1 MDTLGDVWVSRDYPV
16 LREVT
21 RLIDQGAGT
30 VNTSDIAATLRMTEE
45 ASGLALAA
53 LERRG
58 LVSDLV
64 EVGVGYPLGVC
75 QVSGAAY
82 LLTGLHPDG
91 DDALS
96 SLMSVLR
103 QAADSS
109 ADDDERGRLRR
120 AADALGGISRDIS
133 AGVFTAWLTHQVGA

>member
-21 RLIDQGAGT
+21 RLIDQGAGL
-30 VNTSDIAATLRMTEE
+30 VNTSDVAATLRMTEE

-64 EVGVGYPLGVC
+64 EVGVGYRSACARSVAPPTC
-75 QVSGAAY
+75 SPASIQ
-82 LLTGLHPDG
+82 TGTTPCP
-91 DDALS
+91 AS
-96 SLMSVLR
+96 
-103 QAADSS
+103 
-109 ADDDERGRLRR
+109 
-120 AADALGGISRDIS
+120 
-133 AGVFTAWLTHQVGA
+133 